1 MASEVKTNKVS
12 PSTGTTL
19 NVGDSGDTLALAV
32 DDVTGFNV
40 GSDAAGDVL
49 YHDGTDYT
57 RLAKPGT
64 PAGEVLT
71 FATSATAPSW
81 VAASG
86 GGFNSIQFITSGSWT
101 RPSDITKV
109 VVTLVGAG
117 GSGGNGNPPTYWGAS
132 GGGGGVIK
140 AVLDVSSIASSTLV
154 IGAGGTGAGGDSTWT
169 DGTNTLTATGGTA
182 GTGGG
187 GSWHGTGGAGGIPVV
202 TAGSPLSHLLV
213 SGGRGTNG
221 TANGQTPGSPGL
233 GWGTAVFDLG
243 TTANQ
248 VVVGYGIAGYGRL
261 TGSTAGTSGIIVV
274 EEYK

>member
-12 PSTGTTL
+12 PSTGSTTE
-19 NVGDSGDTLALAV
+19 
-32 DDVTGFNV
+32 VTGLIIST
-40 GSDAAGDVL
+40 SDAQGDVL
-49 YHDGTDYT
+49 YHNGTNYT

-64 PAGEVLT
+64 PADEVLT

-81 VAASG
+81 VAPAAG
-86 GGFNSIQFITSGSWT
+86 GGFNSIQFITSGNWT
-101 RPSDITKV
+101 RPTDIKKV
-109 VVTLVGAG
+109 VVTVVGAG

-140 AVLDVSSIASSTLV
+140 AVLDVSSISSSTLV

-169 DGTNTLTATGGTA
+169 DGTNTLTATGGSA
-182 GTGGG
+182 GSGGG

-202 TAGSPLSHLLV
+202 TLGTPLSELLI

-221 TANGQTPGSPGL
+221 TSSGQTPGSPGL

-243 TTANQ
+243 VTANQ